1 MQLTKL
7 GNKETVWE
15 GKAASPG
22 IAIGSV
28 FRLNQTELEV
38 PQKHLP
44 ESQIAGEIERFQKAL
59 SLAKKELSQAQ
70 AGSGTSLK
78 KDHSQIFET
87 QRMILEDQII
97 QQKVTEKIQ
106 TEQINSEWAYQLVL
120 DEAIGTL
127 AASPNQYL
135 KERVFDIH
143 ALKNRI
149 LGYML
154 GIKPE
159 RPDNLKS
166 PSIVF
171 ATHLSPSDLLH
182 LRKSKVIGLVLK
194 ESGVTSHVAIL
205 AKSLG
210 LPTVVGLDEDFKV
223 LENGTEVVLDG
234 EAGRVIL
241 TPDPETLHKFKA
253 QLENLVQH
261 RKKLKLLK
269 KKPALTRDR
278 KKIQLLAN
286 LEIPEEASVA
296 LDYGAEGVG
305 LFRTEFLFMNGEKP
319 PSEEE
324 QFQAYTTVLKKFA
337 NRPVV
342 IRTFDLGGDKIAAS
356 PQSVTEANPFLGWR
370 AIRVCL
376 DSPEIFQTQLKAL
389 LKASRY
395 GNLKVMLPFISNIEE
410 IRKAKEILEQLKA
423 QLKKQKVPM
432 AKKIPLG
439 IMIEVPSA
447 ALNVDILASEVDFF
461 SLGTN
466 DLIQYTLAVDR
477 TNPQVAL
484 WYQAFHPAILRLIQI
499 SANSAFKHKRE
510 IAVCGEMAGDTL
522 ALPVLL
528 GLGIKEL
535 SVTPP
540 LVPEVKEKIGKLSFS
555 ECKKIAKKVLKMDSA
570 EKITEYLENACRK
583 FGLK

>member
-1 MQLTKL
+1 MSQSTKL
-7 GNKETVWE
+7 GNKETIWE

-22 IAIGSV
+22 IAIGTV
-28 FRLNQTELEV
+28 FRLNQTELEI
-38 PQKHLP
+38 PQRHLS

-59 SLAKKELSQAQ
+59 SLAKKEISQAQ
-70 AGSGTSLK
+70 AGSSLD

-87 QRMILEDQII
+87 QKMILEDEII
-97 QQKVTEKIQ
+97 QQKVTEKIR
-106 TEQINSEWAYQLVL
+106 TEKVNSEWAYQLVL
-120 DEAIGTL
+120 DEAIDTL

-135 KERVFDIH
+135 KERVFDIQ

-149 LGYML
+149 LEYML
-154 GIKPE
+154 GKKPE
-159 RPDNLKS
+159 RLDNLKS

-171 ATHLSPSDLLH
+171 ATHLSPSDLLR
-182 LRKSKVIGLVLK
+182 LRKKKVIGLVLK

-210 LPTVVGLDEDFKV
+210 LPTVVGLSEDFKQ

-234 EAGRVIL
+234 ESGRVIL
-241 TPDPETLHKFKA
+241 TPGSETLLKFKDR
-253 QLENLVQH
+253 LEILAKH
-261 RKKLKLLK
+261 RKNLNLLK

-286 LEIPEEASVA
+286 LEIPEEAQVA

-324 QFQAYTTVLKKFA
+324 QFEAYSTVLKKFA
-337 NRPVV
+337 KRPVV
-342 IRTFDLGGDKIAAS
+342 IRTFDLGGDKIATTS
-356 PQSVTEANPFLGWR
+356 QSVTESNPFLGWR

-395 GNLKVMLPFISNIEE
+395 GNLKIMLPFISNIEE
-410 IRKAKEILEQLKA
+410 IRKAKEMLEQLKA
-423 QLKKQKVPM
+423 QLKKQKTPM

-447 ALNVDILASEVDFF
+447 ALNVDILAQEVDFF

-477 TNPQVAL
+477 TNPQVAF
-484 WYQAFHPAILRLIQI
+484 WYQGFNPAILRLIKI
-499 SANSAFKHKRE
+499 SADSALKHKKE

-522 ALPVLL
+522 ALPVLI
-528 GLGIKEL
+528 GLGIKEI

-555 ECKKIAKKVLKMDSA
+555 ECIKIAKKVLNMDSA
-570 EKITEYLENACRK
+570 EKITQYLESLFLK

>member
-1 MQLTKL
+1 MKLTKL
-7 GNKETVWE
+7 EHSETIWE

-22 IAIGSV
+22 IAIGRV

-38 PQKHLP
+38 PQKYLP

-97 QQKVTEKIQ
+97 QQKVTEKIR
-106 TEQINSEWAYQLVL
+106 TEKINSEWAYQLVL

-135 KERVFDIH
+135 KERVYDIH

-182 LRKSKVIGLVLK
+182 LRKNKVIGLVLK

-210 LPTVVGLDEDFKV
+210 LPTVIGLEEDFKL
-223 LENGTEVVLDG
+223 LENGMEVALDG
-234 EAGRVIL
+234 ETGRVIL
-241 TPDPETLHKFKA
+241 TPNPETLQQFKTRQEELA
-253 QLENLVQH
+253 QK
-261 RKKLKLLK
+261 RKKLNLLK
-269 KKPALTRDR
+269 KRPAFTKDR
-278 KKIQLLAN
+278 ERIQLLAN
-286 LEIPEEASVA
+286 LEIPEEASAA

-305 LFRTEFLFMNGEKP
+305 LFRTEFLFMNGAEP

-324 QFQAYTTVLKKFA
+324 QFQAYSAVLKKFSP
-337 NRPVV
+337 RPVI
-342 IRTFDLGGDKIAAS
+342 IRTFDLGGDKIATKS
-356 PQSVTEANPFLGWR
+356 QSITESNPFLGWR

-389 LKASRY
+389 LRASRY
-395 GNLKVMLPFISNIEE
+395 GHLKIMLPFISNIEE
-410 IRKAKEILEQLKA
+410 VRKAKEILEQLKA
-423 QLKKQKVPM
+423 QLKKKKVPM
-432 AKKIPLG
+432 AKELPLG
-439 IMIEVPSA
+439 IMIEIPSA
-447 ALNVDILASEVDFF
+447 ALNVDILAPEVDFF

-477 TNPQVAL
+477 TNPQVAP
-484 WYQAFHPAILRLIQI
+484 WYQTFHPAILRLIQN
-499 SANSAFKHKRE
+499 SVNSAFKHKKE
-510 IAVCGEMAGDTL
+510 IAVCGEMAGETL
-522 ALPVLL
+522 ALPVLI

-540 LVPEVKEKIGKLSFS
+540 LVPQIKEKIGRLNYG
-555 ECKKIAKKVLKMDSA
+555 ECKKIASRVLKMDSA
-570 EKITEYLENACRK
+570 EKITEYLEKAYRK
-583 FGLK
+583 FGL